1 MINNPDPT
9 TFRDYAADS
18 FGGGVFS
25 IKTCGQ
31 YAELTLA
38 LNHPELAVTYKFSRD
53 TARELGTDLLR
64 WSGGPSTCTLE
75 PVEYPT
81 IECAAALNGKVL
93 RVEVIDGTVMFLL
106 RDGSFQATDLEVID
120 LAQRL
125 IVWAGVDVNAAVN
138 A

>member
-1 MINNPDPT
+1 MSPT

-18 FGGGVFS
+18 FGGGEFS
-25 IKTCGQ
+25 IETAGSM
-31 YAELTLA
+31 AVLRLA
-38 LNHPELAVTYKFSRD
+38 LNHPELAEAYYFDRD

-64 WSGGPSTCTLE
+64 WSSSPTTCTLE
-75 PVEYPT
+75 PVGYT
-81 IECAAALNGKVL
+81 DTDDDVL

-106 RDGSFQATDLEVID
+106 CDGSFQATDPEVID

>member
-1 MINNPDPT
+1 MTISI

-25 IKTCGQ
+25 VDTSGE

-38 LNHPELAVTYKFSRD
+38 LNHPEFAVTYKFARD

-64 WSGGPSTCTLE
+64 WSGGPGTCTLE
-75 PVEYPT
+75 PVEYQT
-81 IECAAALNGKVL
+81 LNLLASKTL

-106 RDGSFQATDLEVID
+106 RDGSFQATDEEIVD

-125 IVWAGVDVNAAVN
+125 IVWAGVDVNAPVHS
-138 A
+138 